1 MEARDYLN
9 GNKNIV
15 GKKFY
20 VREVLWEC
28 NKWCKRVIV

>member
-1 MEARDYLN
+1 MSSRDYLN
-9 GNKNIV
+9 GNKDIV

-28 NKWCKRVIV
+28 IRRC